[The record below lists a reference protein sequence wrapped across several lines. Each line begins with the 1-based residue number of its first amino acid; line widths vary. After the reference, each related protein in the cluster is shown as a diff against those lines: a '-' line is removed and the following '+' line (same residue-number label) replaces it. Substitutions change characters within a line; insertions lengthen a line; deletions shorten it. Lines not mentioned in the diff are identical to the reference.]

1 VLFLQ
6 DDEKGSTNK
15 GYEIRQ
21 VQNIRE
27 RMEILTVTNA
37 LGASAQLKIVEK
49 LGLTYFVDPV
59 MNYLY

>member
-1 VLFLQ
+1 MLFLQ